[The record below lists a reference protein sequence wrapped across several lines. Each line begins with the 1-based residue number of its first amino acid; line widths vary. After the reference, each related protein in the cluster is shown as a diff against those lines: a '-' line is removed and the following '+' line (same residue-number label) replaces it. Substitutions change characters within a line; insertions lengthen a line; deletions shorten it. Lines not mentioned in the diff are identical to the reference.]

1 LALGIPIA
9 ELRETI
15 TARELAEWA
24 AFERVFGPITVQERV
39 DAAAGIAGWAAMAA
53 AGVKD
58 KNPRDFMP
66 DWARAGTGE
75 SPKQPPEEMIAI
87 MRGLKPSASRKRK
100 RKDPK

>member
-1 LALGIPIA
+1 
-9 ELRETI
+9 
-15 TARELAEWA
+15 
-24 AFERVFGPITVQERV
+24 
-39 DAAAGIAGWAAMAA
+39 MAA

-75 SPKQPPEEMIAI
+75 SPKQSLEEMIAI